1 METVVIITRDI
12 NGKRIGHFSTWDD
25 ICDYI
30 NSKRESVEEEEILL
44 VFVDERCIYSGLWNT
59 VPLSWGDL
67 LGFFA

>member
-1 METVVIITRDI
+1 MEQVVIITRDI

-30 NSKRESVEEEEILL
+30 NSKRESVENEEILL
-44 VFVDERCIYSGLWNT
+44 VFVDERCIYSGLQDKGT
-59 VPLSWGDL
+59 LSWGDL

>member
-1 METVVIITRDI
+1 MEDVTIITRDV

-30 NSKRESVEEEEILL
+30 NSKRESIEDEEILL
-44 VFVDERCIYSGLWNT
+44 VFVVDHCIYSGLWNT
-59 VPLSWGDL
+59 VPLSWDDL